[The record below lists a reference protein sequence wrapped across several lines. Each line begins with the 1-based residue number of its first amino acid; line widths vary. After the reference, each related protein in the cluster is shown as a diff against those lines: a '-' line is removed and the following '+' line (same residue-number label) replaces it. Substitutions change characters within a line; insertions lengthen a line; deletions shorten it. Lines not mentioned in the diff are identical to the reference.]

1 MHVLSETVYIIANR
15 VSFVHIHILRD
26 ITVIGPK
33 DYRVLHLLTY
43 SKLHQTHGKY
53 YSPLK

>member
-15 VSFVHIHILRD
+15 VSFVHIYILRD

-33 DYRVLHLLTY
+33 DYRVLHLLTVNY
-43 SKLHQTHGKY
+43 TRLMGNITV
-53 YSPLK
+53 L